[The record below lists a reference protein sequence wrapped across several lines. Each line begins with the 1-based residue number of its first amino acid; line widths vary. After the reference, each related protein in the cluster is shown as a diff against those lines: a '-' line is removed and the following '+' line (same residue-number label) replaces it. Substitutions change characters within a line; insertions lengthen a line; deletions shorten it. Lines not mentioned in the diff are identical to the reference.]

1 MKVEIFGPGCPRCE
15 ETFRTMINAAA
26 ELEIPADIQHVTDVA
41 TIAERG
47 IMATPAV
54 AVNGE
59 VVLHGQIPTRAR
71 AKEILRRYYAAE
83 E

>member
-15 ETFRTMINAAA
+15 EMFRTIINAAA
-26 ELEIPADIQHVTDVA
+26 ELEIAADIQHITDAA

-47 IMATPAV
+47 IMSTPAV

-59 VVLHGQIPTRAR
+59 VVLQGKTPTRAR
-71 AKEILRRYYAAE
+71 AKEILRQYYTAE
-83 E
+83 K

>member
-15 ETFRTMINAAA
+15 ETFRTIINAAA
-26 ELEIPADIQHVTDVA
+26 ELEIPADIQHITDVA

-47 IMATPAV
+47 IMSTPVV

-59 VVLHGQIPTRAR
+59 VVLHGKTPTPAR
-71 AKEILRRYYAAE
+71 AKKILRQYYAAE
-83 E
+83 K